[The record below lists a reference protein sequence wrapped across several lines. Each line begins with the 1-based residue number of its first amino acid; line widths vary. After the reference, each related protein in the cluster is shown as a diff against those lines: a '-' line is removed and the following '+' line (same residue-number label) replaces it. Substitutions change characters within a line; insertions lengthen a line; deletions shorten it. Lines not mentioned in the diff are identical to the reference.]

1 MNTLLNDK
9 KIKLTLT
16 EEQANIL
23 IEALLFSSST
33 NISSEW
39 SEEHNNIMVNLAIN
53 VKNKLSDDSLNLK
66 NLTYYDDE
74 ELISDVSQV
83 IQQNFE
89 IECFQIKTLESI

>member
-1 MNTLLNDK
+1 MTTLLKDK

-23 IEALLFSSST
+23 IESLLFSSST

-39 SEEHNNIMVNLAIN
+39 SEEHNNIMVDLAIN
-53 VKNKLSDDSLNLK
+53 VKNKLSDSSLNLK

-74 ELISDVSQV
+74 ELISDVSQM

-89 IECFQIKTLESI
+89 ITCFQIKTLESI